1 MDIKTRNIKPR
12 LKIKEN
18 NNMICNEMH
27 NRKFENR
34 KKVKTQR
41 GITLLALSITII
53 VLLILAGI
61 TISSI
66 TGENGIIKNALEARE
81 KTEIAN
87 EKEIVEEAVLNA
99 MKNNKRGNIVRDELQ
114 EELDKITGEGKTIVT
129 EDTEGQGY
137 FVKFVSSQRIYK
149 VSLDGD
155 VTYLG
160 EETELISQAEIIANP
175 ESNTTPQLV
184 QQVELTVQTQIDIE
198 GAEYSLVYAWN
209 QDKDNE
215 PEDSEFMETTLT
227 GTGRIRK
234 TTVSSIDTV
243 GGNYYLWVRIVVGEI
258 EKTQCFGPY
267 AIRDHTTL
275 IGTASENETT
285 SGFLGSKTQEKETV
299 KEVERRNIESINI
312 TTSLSGHSLSDE
324 NCWDVSESQNGLYL
338 AWYEDKDNDGY
349 YEVTIGGEGG
359 VVANSDSNSLF
370 NFIGN
375 SVENQEVT
383 ITGLNNLETGLT
395 TNMAYMFRQCKVSS
409 LDVSSFNTEN
419 VTNMQYMFYNCS
431 NLTSLDLNNFDT
443 SKVTTL
449 FSTFEGC
456 SKLSTLKVS
465 NWDTSNVVDMGEKAG
480 YWGYGGTFQ
489 GCSSLTE
496 LDISKWDTSNVIG
509 MGQMFSGCSSL
520 TSLDVSNFN
529 TSNVKSMFRMFSG
542 CKNLTELDVS
552 NFDTK
557 NVIGISYMFSECH
570 SLIELELSK
579 FDITNVT
586 SISYMF
592 NGCNNLIELD
602 LNNFNTSNITD
613 MSYMFY
619 SCYSLRNLNIKN
631 FDTGNVTTM
640 QYMFATC
647 SSLTNLDVSNFDTK
661 NVINME
667 CMFAYCSGLTNL
679 NVSNFN
685 TSNVTNMSAMFRQ
698 CSKLT
703 SLNLSSFNTEKVTTM
718 WYMFFQD
725 TSLKELDIA
734 NFNVENVTDW
744 TSMFTS
750 VPSTIQITTN
760 QNTANWIKE
769 NFPSYTNITITN

>member
-1 MDIKTRNIKPR
+1 MRFIKDQINIKD
-12 LKIKEN
+12 KE
-18 NNMICNEMH
+18 IIQ
-27 NRKFENR
+27 
-34 KKVKTQR
+34 TQK
-41 GITLLALSITII
+41 GITLIALAITII
-53 VLLILAGI
+53 VLLILAGV
-61 TISSI
+61 TIGAI
-66 TGENGIIKNALEARE
+66 TGEDGIIKNALEARE

-175 ESNTTPQLV
+175 ESNTTPQLL

-209 QDKDNE
+209 QDKDNA
-215 PEDSEFMETTLT
+215 PEDSKFMETTLI

-234 TTVSSIDTV
+234 TTVSSVDTV
-243 GGNYYLWVRIVVGEI
+243 GGEYYLWVRIVVGEI

-312 TTSLSGHSLSDE
+312 TTSLSGHSVSDE

-419 VTNMQYMFYNCS
+419 VTNMRYMFYNCS

-496 LDISKWDTSNVIG
+496 LDISKWDTSNVVG

-520 TSLDVSNFN
+520 TNLDVSNFN
-529 TSNVKSMFRMFSG
+529 TSNVISMYNMFNG
-542 CKNLTELDVS
+542 CQNLTKLDVS

-570 SLIELELSK
+570 SLTELELSK

-640 QYMFATC
+640 KYMFATC
-647 SSLTNLDVSNFDTK
+647 SSLTNLDLSNFDTK
-661 NVINME
+661 NVTNTE
-667 CMFAYCSGLTNL
+667 YMFAYCSGLTNL
-679 NVSNFN
+679 DVSDFD
-685 TSNVTNMSAMFRQ
+685 TSNVTSMRAMFRQ

-703 SLNLSSFNTEKVTTM
+703 SLNLSNFNTDKVTDM
-718 WYMFFQD
+718 WYMFYD
-725 TSLKELDIA
+725 DVSLKELDIT

-744 TSMFTS
+744 TSMFS
-750 VPSTIQITTN
+750 NVPSTIQITTN
-760 QNTANWIKE
+760 QDMANWIKE